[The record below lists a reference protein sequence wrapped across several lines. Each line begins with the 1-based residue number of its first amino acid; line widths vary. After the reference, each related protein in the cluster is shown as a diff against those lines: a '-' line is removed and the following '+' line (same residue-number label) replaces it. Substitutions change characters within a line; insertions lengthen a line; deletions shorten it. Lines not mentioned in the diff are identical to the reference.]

1 LAIILN
7 TMKNKNY
14 SGLTIIVTGILF
26 LLFLHPANAAETLNR
41 ARYLDQNTMTV
52 GYTVPS
58 RHYDFLVGI
67 RGGIFTEGAWV
78 KIKEADYT
86 NNEIPSTKE
95 LISSVYTYDIRVQ
108 NPQVLDK
115 PVFISLKFTSE
126 NNYKKRINFWNR
138 VTNQWQEIPTAIDY
152 ENNIAKAAIHF
163 PWSMVAVLETTGVMD
178 GPVKYTSTANP
189 SIQAETAIAIDE
201 RTGAVLYE
209 LNADKEWWIAS
220 LTKMMTAL
228 VFLETNPDFNRVMAY
243 SSEDSTFG
251 GNLYVVDGETMTL
264 RDYFY
269 SMLVGSANNAANAIA
284 RSTGMTRAEFVAT
297 MNQKADEL
305 GLAHT
310 AFEDPSGLGL
320 GNRSTVADYAKFMQT
335 VSDRFEILQA
345 TTTPVYSFRTINI
358 GSVHNI
364 KNTNK
369 LLSSGYYFLA
379 CKTGYLDEAK
389 YNFAARVR
397 NEDGNEIIT
406 VILGTDSD
414 AARWQETSELI
425 DWVFANYRW

>member
-1 LAIILN
+1 
-7 TMKNKNY
+7 MKNKNY
-14 SGLTIIVTGILF
+14 ISLTTIVTGILF
-26 LLFLHPANAAETLNR
+26 LLFSHPVDAAETLNR
-41 ARYLDQNTMTV
+41 ARYLDQNTMAV

-78 KIKEADYT
+78 KIKEADYS

-95 LISSVYTYDIRVQ
+95 LISPVYTYDIRVQ

-115 PVFISLKFTSE
+115 PVFISVKFESE
-126 NNYKKRINFWNR
+126 NNYRKRINFWNR
-138 VTNQWQEIPTAIDY
+138 VTSQWQEIPTTIDY
-152 ENNIAKAAIHF
+152 ENNVAKAAIHF
-163 PWSMVAVLETTGVMD
+163 PWSMVAVFETTGVPD
-178 GPVKYTSTANP
+178 GPVKFTDAANP

-201 RTGAVLYE
+201 RTGTVLYE

-228 VFLETNPDFNRVMAY
+228 VFLDTNPDFNRVLAY
-243 SSEDSTFG
+243 SSEDNTYG
-251 GNLYVVDGETMTL
+251 GNLYVQDGETMTL

-284 RSTGMTRAEFVAT
+284 RSTGITRSEFVAA

-305 GLAHT
+305 GLTHT

-320 GNRSTVADYAKFMQT
+320 GNKSTVADYAKFMQT

-345 TTTPVYSFRTINI
+345 TTTSVYSFRTINI

-369 LLSSGYYFLA
+369 LLNSEYYFLA

-389 YNFAARVR
+389 YNFASRVR
-397 NEDGNEIIT
+397 NNNGDEIIT
-406 VILGTDSD
+406 VVLGTDSD
-414 AARWQETSELI
+414 SARWQETSELI
-425 DWVFANYRW
+425 DWVFANYQW

>member
-1 LAIILN
+1 
-7 TMKNKNY
+7 MKNKNY